1 MNRVS
6 ISIILLFMLILILNL
21 PFWHQESTTPVAK
34 DDVSNWK
41 PNYQANNMLSTLYNE
56 KGLITHKVFAEKM
69 EHFDDLG
76 FTLFTRPNYTIYTD
90 RTETPWQ
97 VTALEGTLYENNRI
111 QLENNVHIKSID
123 EEEFVQEVR
132 TSFIEINLDSKTM
145 QSDQPVII
153 TGPDYE
159 IHSNG
164 FVANMLTRKFELLD
178 HVQTIF
184 KPSAEAQ
191 THAN

>member
-1 MNRVS
+1 
-6 ISIILLFMLILILNL
+6 MLILILNL
-21 PFWHQESTTPVAK
+21 PFWYQENSAPVAK
-34 DDVSNWK
+34 IDRNNVK

-56 KGLITHKVFAEKM
+56 EGVITHKVFAEKM
-69 EHFDDLG
+69 AHFDELG

-97 VTALEGTLYENNRI
+97 VTALKGTLYDNNRI

-123 EEEFVQEVR
+123 TAEFVQEVR
-132 TSFIEINLDSKTM
+132 TSFIEINLESKTM

-153 TGPDYE
+153 SGSDFE

-184 KPSAEAQ
+184 TPAVAAQ
-191 THAN
+191 TDAN